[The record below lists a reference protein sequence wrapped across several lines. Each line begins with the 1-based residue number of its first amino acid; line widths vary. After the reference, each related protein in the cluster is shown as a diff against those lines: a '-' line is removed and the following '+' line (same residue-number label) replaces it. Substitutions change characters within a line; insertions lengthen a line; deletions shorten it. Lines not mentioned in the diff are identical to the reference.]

1 MWIVEKIAQKYKFHI
16 LYLDDDMNL
25 VEDVAMKM
33 SDACFDDVIFVEYNI
48 ANGLKVKMPLG
59 EEDYSECAVMVK
71 KGKNKEFIEVINRGL
86 SNLKKNGKYE
96 EIINKYLNLDS

>member
-1 MWIVEKIAQKYKFHI
+1 
-16 LYLDDDMNL
+16 MNL
-25 VEDVAMKM
+25 VEDAAMKI

-71 KGKNKEFIEVINRGL
+71 KVRIKSL
-86 SNLKKNGKYE
+86 LK
-96 EIINKYLNLDS
+96 

>member
-1 MWIVEKIAQKYKFHI
+1 MEA
-16 LYLDDDMNL
+16 LDNEEVD
-25 VEDVAMKM
+25 AIFSGM
-33 SDACFDDVIFVEYNI
+33 SISEARKEIDDVIFVEYNI
-48 ANGLKVKMPLG
+48 VNGLKVKMSLG

-96 EIINKYLNLDS
+96 EIINKYLN

>member
-1 MWIVEKIAQKYKFHI
+1 MEA
-16 LYLDDDMNL
+16 LDNEEVD
-25 VEDVAMKM
+25 AIFSGM
-33 SDACFDDVIFVEYNI
+33 SISEVRKEIDDVIFVEYNI

-96 EIINKYLNLDS
+96 EIINKYLN

>member
-1 MWIVEKIAQKYKFHI
+1 
-16 LYLDDDMNL
+16 MNL
-25 VEDVAMKM
+25 VEDAAMKI

-48 ANGLKVKMPLG
+48 VNGLKVKMPLG